1 MNLADGVK
9 VISIARTEHEED
21 GEAEERPEEGEQSG
35 ETGSETGPVQE

>member
-21 GEAEERPEEGEQSG
+21 GEAEERPADGEQSQ